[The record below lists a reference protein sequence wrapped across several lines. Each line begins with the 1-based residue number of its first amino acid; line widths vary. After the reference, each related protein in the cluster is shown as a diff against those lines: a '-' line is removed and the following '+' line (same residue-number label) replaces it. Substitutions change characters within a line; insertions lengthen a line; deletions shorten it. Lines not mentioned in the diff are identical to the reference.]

1 MAWEICSLL
10 LYTSRGPTV
19 ILMQEEPKRAVLNM
33 ITDPQGIQTSF
44 SYEGNFGAFRDTSKD
59 RTHRDYLHPVG
70 GLRIGKIETYD
81 PHTRKRIRKHYEY
94 GLTETKDPNFDQ
106 SGVVELSNIL

>member
-1 MAWEICSLL
+1 MQ
-10 LYTSRGPTV
+10 PFTV
-19 ILMQEEPKRAVLNM
+19 HFSGANRNPNAGGTKTGVLNM

-70 GLRIGKIETYD
+70 GLRIGKN
-81 PHTRKRIRKHYEY
+81 RN
-94 GLTETKDPNFDQ
+94 L
-106 SGVVELSNIL
+106 